1 MLYGLRLLR
10 RISQVGKIQIT
21 CKEINRKMGED
32 KMSKVMIEGM
42 EMPKSCDKCRFV
54 WPKRYDVCCLADKE
68 HKIIPRKEIDKPS
81 WCPLQEVK
89 G

>member
-1 MLYGLRLLR
+1 MQALRGVAKGR
-10 RISQVGKIQIT
+10 GK
-21 CKEINRKMGED
+21 GGVV
-32 KMSKVMIEGM
+32 MSVKIVGM

-68 HKIIPRKEIDKPS
+68 HKIIQQKEIDRPS

-89 G
+89 E

>member
-1 MLYGLRLLR
+1 MT
-10 RISQVGKIQIT
+10 VKI
-21 CKEINRKMGED
+21 
-32 KMSKVMIEGM
+32 VGM

-68 HKIIPRKEIDKPS
+68 HKTIQRKEIDRPS

-89 G
+89 E

>member
-1 MLYGLRLLR
+1 MT
-10 RISQVGKIQIT
+10 VKI
-21 CKEINRKMGED
+21 N
-32 KMSKVMIEGM
+32 M

-68 HKIIPRKEIDKPS
+68 HKIIQQKEIDRPS

-89 G
+89 E

>member
-1 MLYGLRLLR
+1 MP
-10 RISQVGKIQIT
+10 
-21 CKEINRKMGED
+21 
-32 KMSKVMIEGM
+32 KVMIDGM

-68 HKIIPRKEIDKPS
+68 HKIIKQKEIDRPY

-89 G
+89 E